1 MPERFSWIIEES
13 IAGMERPGLFYP
25 LEEDLEFLKANGV
38 EVIVNLQEKEHFLEH
53 QGFIVKNIPINDFGT
68 PNLEDFVEF
77 IDFVSA
83 HIAQEKRVVVHC
95 YAGMGRTNL
104 MLAAYLVHKQGIHP
118 DQALEEVRLKRPV
131 HLVTYGQEE
140 SLREYY
146 YVIRDNSIL
155 LKIPNL
161 LSN

>member
-13 IAGMERPGLFYP
+13 IAGMERPGLFYS
-25 LEEDLEFLKANGV
+25 LEDDLDFLKAKGV
-38 EVIVNLQEKEHFLEH
+38 EVIVNLQEKEHFLDH
-53 QGFIVKNIPINDFGT
+53 DGFIVKNISINDFGT
-68 PNLEDFVEF
+68 PNYEDFVEF

-104 MLAAYLVHKQGIHP
+104 MLATYLVHKQGIHP

-131 HLVTYGQEE
+131 HLVTYRQEE

-146 YVIRDNSIL
+146 YVIRDNLIVPKPS
-155 LKIPNL
+155 K
-161 LSN
+161 